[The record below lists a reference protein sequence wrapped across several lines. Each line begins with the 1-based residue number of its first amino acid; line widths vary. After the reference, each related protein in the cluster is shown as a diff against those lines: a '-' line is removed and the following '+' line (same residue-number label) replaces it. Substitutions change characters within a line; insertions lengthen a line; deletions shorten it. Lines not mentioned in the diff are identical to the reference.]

1 MTCVLSAIALELPRN
16 VVEAALLERVKAVDI
31 EVEKHTRIW
40 AVMISAEP
48 WSIGNKVLTP
58 TMKIRR
64 DMVEELFG
72 EKARELARKSAE
84 TKQILLHWC

>member
-16 VVEAALLERVKAVDI
+16 VVEAALLEQVRAVDI
-31 EVEKHTRIW
+31 EVEKHIRIG

-58 TMKIRR
+58 TMKIRW